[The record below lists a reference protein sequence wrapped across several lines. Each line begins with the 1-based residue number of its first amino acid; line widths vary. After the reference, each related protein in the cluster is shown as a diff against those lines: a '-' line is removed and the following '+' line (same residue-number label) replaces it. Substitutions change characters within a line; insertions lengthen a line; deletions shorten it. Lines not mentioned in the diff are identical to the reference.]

1 MEADT
6 SLAFLESRE
15 RFLPVPAP
23 LILERVLEDARFS
36 DEERERFR
44 AFLKMTQ
51 ARFHF
56 EFLDQI
62 EHLKVLYDPFD
73 PDRDT
78 LPLRRL
84 SSEEREAQFAEL
96 KERFRRLLV
105 GGNYVELSRE
115 QLTACLEL
123 QPFGGVAVRVDLDQY
138 RDLLVFYRG
147 LREEERWRPLW
158 YFPLRKRCRTIRV
171 FKRVALLVRTSDEGG
186 DDGAD
191 DVVLLKLFKNVVL
204 EDVKMITPRVRV
216 QMRVFDKLK
225 ISSTV
230 IGSLFAPILKLVMA
244 AAFNTFLFAI
254 VLAGC
259 VGAFMKGVFSF
270 LSSKTK
276 YMQTL
281 STSLYFQNQA
291 NNASVLTR
299 LVDAAEAEE
308 SKELLLAYFILYV
321 ERDRDYTV
329 EELDGRVERWLRAR
343 FDVDVDFEVDDAV
356 RKLIEKG
363 LIVERVAEPAAA
375 ARGGPAA
382 EGGEAASPGHNQPG
396 LSRPAAS
403 GPRRILKVYD
413 LPSSLRRLDE
423 WWDNF
428 FVGGGGGEASNDRL
442 ADGDWPPFPEGIER
456 TADPLPE
463 RDGVG

>member
-1 MEADT
+1 MQAD
-6 SLAFLESRE
+6 SLLAFLESRE
-15 RFLPVPAP
+15 RFLPIPAP
-23 LILERVLEDARFS
+23 LILERVLEDPRFS
-36 DEERERFR
+36 DEERDQFR
-44 AFLKMTQ
+44 MFLKMTQ

-62 EHLKVLYDPFD
+62 EQLKVLYDPFD
-73 PDRDT
+73 PDRET

-84 SSEEREAQFAEL
+84 SPEGREAQFAEL
-96 KERFRRLLV
+96 KERFRQLLI
-105 GGNYVELSRE
+105 GGNYVELTRE
-115 QLTACLEL
+115 QLAACLEL
-123 QPFGGVAVRVDLDQY
+123 QPFGGLAVRVDLDQY

-147 LREEERWRPLW
+147 LREEERSRPLW
-158 YFPLRKRCRTIRV
+158 FFPFRRRSRTIQV
-171 FKRVALLVRTSDEGG
+171 FKRVALLVRTA
-186 DDGAD
+186 DDGDD
-191 DVVLLKLFKNVVL
+191 DVVLLKLFKDVVL
-204 EDVKMITPRVRV
+204 DDLKMITPHVRV

-225 ISSTV
+225 IGSTV
-230 IGSLFAPILKLVMA
+230 VGSLVAPLFKLVMA
-244 AAFNTFLFAI
+244 AAFSTFLFVI

-259 VGAFMKGVFSF
+259 IGAFMKGVFSF

-329 EELDGRVERWLRAR
+329 EELDRRVELWLRAR

-356 RKLIEKG
+356 RKLIEKD
-363 LIVERVAEPAAA
+363 LIAERVVEPAPVAP
-375 ARGGPAA
+375 ARGGSAA
-382 EGGEAASPGHNQPG
+382 EGSSGESPE
-396 LSRPAAS
+396 
-403 GPRRILKVYD
+403 PRRILKVYD

-423 WWDNF
+423 WWDNY
-428 FVGGGGGEASNDRL
+428 FVGDNEGEASNDRL
-442 ADGDWPPFPEGIER
+442 ADGDWPPFPEGVER
-456 TADPLPE
+456 IPDPLPE
-463 RDGVG
+463 SDGDG

>member
-1 MEADT
+1 MEADS

-23 LILERVLEDARFS
+23 LVLERVLEDPRLS
-36 DEERERFR
+36 DEERDWFR
-44 AFLKMTQ
+44 TFLKMLQ

-62 EHLKVLYDPFD
+62 EQLKVLYDPFD
-73 PDRDT
+73 PDRET

-84 SSEEREAQFAEL
+84 SPDEREAQFAEL
-96 KERFRRLLV
+96 KERFRRLLL

-115 QLTACLEL
+115 QLAACLEL
-123 QPFGGVAVRVDLDQY
+123 QPFGGLAVRADLDQY

-147 LREEERWRPLW
+147 LREEERWQPLW
-158 YFPLRKRCRTIRV
+158 YFPFRKRCRTIRV
-171 FKRVALLVRTSDEGG
+171 FKRVALLVRTA
-186 DDGAD
+186 DDGED
-191 DVVLLKLFKNVVL
+191 GDEVVLLKLFKNVVL

-225 ISSTV
+225 IGSTV
-230 IGSLFAPILKLVMA
+230 VGSLVAPVFKLMMA
-244 AAFNTFLFAI
+244 AAFSTFLFVI

-259 VGAFMKGVFSF
+259 IGAFVKGVFSF

-308 SKELLLAYFILYV
+308 SKELLLAYFLLYV
-321 ERDRDYTV
+321 ERDRDYTM
-329 EELDGRVERWLRAR
+329 EELDRRVETWLRAR

-356 RKLIEKG
+356 RKLIEKD
-363 LIVERVAEPAAA
+363 LVVERVVEPAPAA
-375 ARGGPAA
+375 LARGGSAA
-382 EGGEAASPGHNQPG
+382 EGSPGESPE
-396 LSRPAAS
+396 
-403 GPRRILKVYD
+403 PRRILKVYD

-428 FVGGGGGEASNDRL
+428 FVAAGGGDSSDDRL
-442 ADGDWPPFPEGIER
+442 ADGDWPPFPEAVER
-456 TADPLPE
+456 MPDPLPE
-463 RDGVG
+463 SDGAG